1 MHTTDRQRLC
11 ELLVRLPRWGG
22 RESRRA
28 LYADL
33 AWDLTTQDPGPTPP
47 TPEAAAGRLVE
58 LALAASA
65 GPGMRGLLE
74 DLRELGAGGA
84 VGALVLAELAAG
96 LAEAPRPPWAGEP
109 YPGLRP
115 LEAWQA
121 PLFFGRRAETRG
133 LLRRLSDP
141 AGARLILVAGL
152 LGCGKSSLV
161 RAGVA
166 GRLAA
171 GNLPRLPAAA
181 DWQVSAMVP
190 AGHGGDPFLALTY
203 GLARAPGVSA
213 FDPPSEA
220 AAIKGYGAPAL
231 SDLLARVLAGR
242 PAQAHW
248 LLIIDQFEELF
259 TAVDEDLAGE
269 FLETLIEAL
278 EEPRLRVLGT
288 LRVDLVHR
296 CCALPDLALVLNAG
310 GLACLAPPP
319 RPSLERMILGPLTEL
334 DLAAPVRIEPAL
346 VEHLLRDASGQ
357 PGGLALMADA
367 LKETYEQARLR
378 APGGPV
384 MALGLYAGQRPGG
397 LKGVIAQRA
406 ERALARLGGET
417 QGTLNR
423 LFSQL
428 IAVAPD
434 GTATRRRLAWSRLA
448 ADPQAA
454 VLARALAA
462 PDTRLVQ
469 LGEGERATAELVHEA
484 LLQEWPALR
493 HWIERR
499 REALRIRTLIDLE
512 ARTWAAGGYPPDLRW
527 RHEVLAPARDLL
539 AETGLLD
546 ALERD
551 LEVASFLTPEPEWLL
566 AELLCSRVQ
575 PVQREEIGLRL
586 AQIGD
591 PRPGV
596 GVADGLPVLRWCAV
610 PGGEVRIEGHGLFTV
625 APLRIAAYPITQCQ
639 FVAFLEA
646 ADGFASPRWWTDLR
660 QTPPVS
666 GPMRRH
672 GNYPATHIS
681 WFEATAFCR
690 WLSTRL
696 GYSVRLPDEWEWQ
709 WAAQGARPGFI
720 YPWGRDWREG
730 YANTDE
736 GAVGRATAVG
746 MYPYGRSSQGVY
758 DLAGNTWEWCRNRYD
773 KPTIT
778 AADPDRSRVLRGGS
792 WRVNMGFSRADF
804 RLDGLP
810 EDRMGGS
817 SFRLVTGDG
826 VGD

>member
-1 MHTTDRQRLC
+1 MHTTDRQRLR
-11 ELLVRLPRWGG
+11 ELIVRLPRWGG
-22 RESRRA
+22 RDTRGA

-33 AWDLTTQDPGPTPP
+33 TWDLTTRDPEPMPP
-47 TPEAAAGRLVE
+47 TPADAAEHLIE
-58 LALAASA
+58 LALTAPG

-74 DLRELGAGGA
+74 DLRELGADGA
-84 VGALVLAELAAG
+84 AGSRALAELAAG
-96 LAEAPRPPWAGEP
+96 LTDAAPPRPWAGEP

-115 LEAWQA
+115 LECRQA
-121 PLFFGRRAETRG
+121 PLFFGRRAATRD
-133 LLRRLSDP
+133 LLRRLSAP
-141 AGARLILVAGL
+141 AGARLILVAGV

-161 RAGVA
+161 QAGVA

-171 GNLPRLPAAA
+171 GELPRLPAAA
-181 DWQVSAMVP
+181 HWQVSSMVP

-203 GLARAPGVSA
+203 GLAREPGVA
-213 FDPPSEA
+213 PFDPPTEA

-231 SDLLARVLAGR
+231 AGLLARVLAGR
-242 PAQAHW
+242 PADACW
-248 LLIIDQFEELF
+248 LLVIDQFEELF

-278 EEPRLRVLGT
+278 EEPRLRLLGT
-288 LRVDLVHR
+288 LRVDLLHR
-296 CCALPDLALVLNAG
+296 CCALPDLARVLNAG
-310 GLACLAPPP
+310 GLYCLAPPS

-334 DLAAPVRIEPAL
+334 ELAAPMQIEPAL

-357 PGGLALMADA
+357 AGGLALLADA
-367 LKETYEQARLR
+367 LKDTYDQARQR
-378 APGGPV
+378 GGAAAV
-384 MALGLYAGQRPGG
+384 MTLDLYAGHRHGG
-397 LKGVIAQRA
+397 LKAVIARRA
-406 ERALARLGGET
+406 ERALDRSGPAART
-417 QGTLNR
+417 TLNR

-428 IAVAPD
+428 ITVAPD
-434 GTATRRRLAWSRLA
+434 GTATRRRLEWVKLA
-448 ADPQAA
+448 AQPETAA
-454 VLARALAA
+454 LAQALAA
-462 PDTRLVQ
+462 PDTRLVKIGQ
-469 LGEGERATAELVHEA
+469 GERATVEIVHEA
-484 LLQEWPALR
+484 LLQEWLALR

-499 REALRIRTLIDLE
+499 REALHAREQLEVE
-512 ARTWAAGGYPPDLRW
+512 ARTWAAIGYPPNLRW
-527 RHEVLAPARDLL
+527 RHEVLESARILL

-546 ALERD
+546 ELERD
-551 LEVASFLTPEPEWLL
+551 LDISSLLTPEPEWLL
-566 AELLCSRVQ
+566 CEILCSRVE

-596 GVADGLPVLRWCAV
+596 GVADGLPAIRWCTIPA
-610 PGGEVRIEGHGLFTV
+610 GEVLIEGHGPFAV
-625 APLRIAAYPITQCQ
+625 APLRIAAYPVTQCQ

-646 ADGFASPRWWTDLR
+646 ADGFASPKWWTDLR

-666 GPMRRH
+666 GPARRH
-672 GNYPATHIS
+672 GNYPATQVN

-690 WLSTRL
+690 WLSARL

-730 YANTDE
+730 HANTDE

-746 MYPYGRSSQGVY
+746 MYPAGRSAQGVY

-773 KPTIT
+773 KPKII

-817 SFRLVTGDG
+817 SFRVVTGD
-826 VGD
+826 